1 MNWFSKRFTLMS
13 APAVKP
19 QWQIKCCPRP
29 SSKYSQTQNHETGR
43 IRFQLLPAKPS
54 QPSLFNP
61 LSTAVAQ
68 NPGNLSP
75 ATQSLMISMSARKR
89 TDSACRTAGAIY
101 PPQYSTWSWTL
112 TRRSHSWP
120 GASLRPLLLL
130 TTTLLSSSPHH
141 PTLLTIMTH
150 TNINWKFLSILPL

>member
-1 MNWFSKRFTLMS
+1 MS

-19 QWQIKCCPRP
+19 QWQRKCCPRP

-101 PPQYSTWSWTL
+101 PHQYSTWSWTL
-112 TRRSHSWP
+112 TRRSHS
-120 GASLRPLLLL
+120 SRPLLLL
-130 TTTLLSSSPHH
+130 TITLLSSSPHLQTQFH
-141 PTLLTIMTH
+141 MMTH
-150 TNINWKFLSILPL
+150 SNIN

>member
-1 MNWFSKRFTLMS
+1 MS

-29 SSKYSQTQNHETGR
+29 SSKYSQTQNHATGR
-43 IRFQLLPAKPS
+43 TRFLLLPAKPF
-54 QPSLFNP
+54 QPSPFNP

-68 NPGNLSP
+68 NQGNLSP

-101 PPQYSTWSWTL
+101 HPQYSTWSWTL
-112 TRRSHSWP
+112 TRRSHS
-120 GASLRPLLLL
+120 LRPLLLL
-130 TTTLLSSSPHH
+130 TITLLSSSPHLQ
-141 PTLLTIMTH
+141 TLYTTMIH
-150 TNINWKFLSILPL
+150 TNIN